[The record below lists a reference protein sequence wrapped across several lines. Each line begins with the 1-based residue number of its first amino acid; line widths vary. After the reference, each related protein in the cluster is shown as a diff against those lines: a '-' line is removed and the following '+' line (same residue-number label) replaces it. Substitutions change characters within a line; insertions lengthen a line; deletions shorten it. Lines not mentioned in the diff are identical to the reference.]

1 MKEIGKD
8 KGLIVI
14 AKRLKTKEVED
25 KTITFNEY
33 CLMDVGTL
41 RYSWFNPKSSSVTEE
56 QILQIEKFYK
66 DTKDSDKKVAVFV
79 DLENCYIGTVGSIN
93 LKDCGKAS
101 LVWYPMRLIKD
112 KQLKIMGY
120 ESSNNYSY
128 DKLFKATKGINA
140 KTKGLV
146 VNKELQ
152 TVKFSDITYKDEL
165 AKDELTSGLNGSNG
179 SNGSNG
185 VVLDM
190 NDERLED
197 IKENSLI
204 ENITEDT
211 KEEPKLM
218 NDQKDEP
225 VENEEKCNTKNK
237 EISQED
243 LYINIIKL
251 MRKGNK
257 LSVPKVILKNIE
269 KGPVYPVLY
278 DFNTDRKIGLQDF
291 YFRDDSDVKKMTF
304 CVASASDSGFVEIE
318 VVYGVGDPVL
328 RADYKEQFKRDYLK
342 WYKEHL
348 HVRV

>member
-66 DTKDSDKKVAVFV
+66 DTEDSDKKVAVFV

-152 TVKFSDITYKDEL
+152 TVKFSGITYKD
-165 AKDELTSGLNGSNG
+165 DY

-185 VVLDM
+185 VILDM
-190 NDERLED
+190 NDESLED

-204 ENITEDT
+204 ENITEDI
-211 KEEPKLM
+211 KEGPKLT

-257 LSVPKVILKNIE
+257 LSVPKTIMKSIE

-304 CVASASDSGFVEIE
+304 CVASVSDSGFVELE
-318 VVYGVGDPVL
+318 VVYGVSDPVL